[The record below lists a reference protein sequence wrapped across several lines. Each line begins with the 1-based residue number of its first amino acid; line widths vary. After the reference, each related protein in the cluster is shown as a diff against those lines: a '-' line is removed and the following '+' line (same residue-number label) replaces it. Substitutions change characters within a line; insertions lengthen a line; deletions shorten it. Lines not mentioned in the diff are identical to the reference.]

1 MHDRTAGFGAK
12 RPFIRG
18 RGRGLNSL
26 MFTKNSQ
33 LLEIFSLLFGVGK
46 FVKTAATRRFLTPK
60 PSAKPLKLQIS
71 L

>member
-1 MHDRTAGFGAK
+1 
-12 RPFIRG
+12 
-18 RGRGLNSL
+18 